1 MFLELIRGIFTLAN
15 SFIAVFIVVYAFL
28 FLKKTKSHYER
39 RPWDYLFMASV
50 IYLTYT
56 MIIMLLSLYHVQ
68 EVMNLKL
75 EELNVFFQFLY
86 TGLILL
92 AFISQ
97 TDLIFKNEI
106 IIITRKLEP
115 HEKNKIG
122 EKIEK
127 DLTEEI
133 KVEIKPGQEEPE
145 KKEREEKEEDK
156 ITEENKEPEKKKKRK
171 RKKG

>member
-15 SFIAVFIVVYAFL
+15 AFIAVFIVVYAFL
-28 FLKKTKSHYER
+28 FLKKTRSHYER
-39 RPWDYLFMASV
+39 RPWDYLFMASI

-56 MIIMLLSLYHVQ
+56 MAIMLLTLYNVQ
-68 EVMNLKL
+68 VILSLKL
-75 EELNVFFQFLY
+75 DELNVFFQFLY

-106 IIITRKLEP
+106 IVITRKLEP
-115 HEKNKIG
+115 DAKTHLE

-127 DLTEEI
+127 DFVVDEI
-133 KVEIKPGQEEPE
+133 KEKETEIQTI
-145 KKEREEKEEDK
+145 EEKEAK
-156 ITEENKEPEKKKKRK
+156 QLQEPQEKKAAMKKAKKKKAK
-171 RKKG
+171 RK